1 MRARGIFLLLVLF
14 CAACSSRVTPIPSPT
29 NTPAI
34 PLAVPATA
42 TETSLPPATPTPEP
56 PTAEPTAAE
65 SPTAGPLPTT
75 PIPLTGPAL
84 AVSAELRGITAAW
97 YLAASGLDNPVG
109 LVSANDGSGRLFI
122 VEKPGRIRVVQGG
135 ALLPEPFLDISNRV
149 GSSGSEQGLLG
160 LAFHP
165 HYKDNDLFFVNF
177 TNNAGNT
184 VIARFQAADPAAN
197 TADPGSETDL
207 LHVQQPFPNHNGGEV
222 AFGPD
227 GLLYLGLGDGGSG
240 GDPQG
245 NGQSTNTLLGKILR
259 IDVDHGDLYA
269 IPPDNPFAQ
278 GGGKGEIYAYGLRN
292 PWRFSFDRATG
303 DLWIADVG
311 QNSWEEID
319 YLPAGSPPG
328 ANFGWNYREGL
339 HAYQGNPPAR
349 LKLVDPVA
357 EYGHDQGCSVTGG
370 YVYRGAALPAWK
382 GVYLFGDYCSGI
394 VWGLS
399 PRDNGG
405 WQMTKLFDTGV
416 NISSFG
422 EDEAGVL
429 YLVALSGEI
438 YRLDASQ

>member
-1 MRARGIFLLLVLF
+1 MRIRSILLFLGLF
-14 CAACSSRVTPIPSPT
+14 GAACSSPVAPASLPTDSPT
-29 NTPAI
+29 NT
-34 PLAVPATA
+34 LAVPAAATA
-42 TETSLPPATPTPEP
+42 TIPPPPTPTPVLP
-56 PTAEPTAAE
+56 IAAPTAAA
-65 SPTAGPLPTT
+65 SPTASPLPSSAT
-75 PIPLTGPAL
+75 PPTGPAL
-84 AVSAELRGITAAW
+84 AVSAELRGVTAAW
-97 YLAASGLDNPVG
+97 YPVASGLDNPVG
-109 LVSANDGSGRLFI
+109 LASANDGSGRLFI
-122 VEKPGRIRVVQGG
+122 VEKTGRIRVLQGG
-135 ALLPEPFLDISNRV
+135 NVLPESFLDISDRV

-160 LAFHP
+160 MAFHP
-165 HYKDNDLFFVNF
+165 RYTENGYFYVNF
-177 TNNAGNT
+177 TNNNGNT
-184 VIARFQAADPAAN
+184 VIARFQASDPAAN
-197 TADPGSETDL
+197 TADPGTETDL
-207 LHVQQPFPNHNGGEV
+207 LHVQQPYPNHNGGEV
-222 AFGPD
+222 TFGPD
-227 GLLYLGLGDGGSG
+227 GMLYLGLGDGGSG

-245 NGQSTNTLLGKILR
+245 NGQSTDTLLGKILR
-259 IDVDHGDLYA
+259 IDVDQGDLYA

-278 GGGKGEIYAYGLRN
+278 GGGKGEIFAYGLRN
-292 PWRFSFDRATG
+292 PWRFSFDRSNG

-339 HAYQGNPPAR
+339 HNYQGNPPAR

-370 YVYRGAALPAWK
+370 YVYRGAALPAWQ

-405 WQMTKLFDTGV
+405 WRMTQLFETGV

-422 EDEAGVL
+422 EDEAGEL

-438 YRLDASQ
+438 YRMGTP